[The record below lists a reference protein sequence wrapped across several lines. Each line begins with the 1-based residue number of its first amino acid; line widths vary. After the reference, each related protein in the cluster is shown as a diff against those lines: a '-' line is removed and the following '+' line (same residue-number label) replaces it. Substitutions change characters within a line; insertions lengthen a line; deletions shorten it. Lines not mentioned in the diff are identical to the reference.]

1 MIKSVIPEFKAGT
14 EAALRAVVTM
24 NGKYSVSEG
33 SKKFGLAC
41 GKSPPYVLYP
51 CMSVASF
58 SFLQQCHRRYRQ
70 PYMACSVR
78 TTVM

>member
-1 MIKSVIPEFKAGT
+1 MIKGVIPEFKAGT

-41 GKSPPYVLYP
+41 GKLHIPRVLHQCINVFPSCY
-51 CMSVASF
+51 F
-58 SFLQQCHRRYRQ
+58 SNATDITGSLIWY
-70 PYMACSVR
+70 AW
-78 TTVM
+78 